1 LVAASHGG
9 LRWFAGDPQ
18 DGGIVKTAL
27 VFPGQGAQFVGMG
40 RELIAA
46 FPEAK
51 RVFEEADDVL
61 GFSLSRICLE
71 GPEEEL
77 RATHNTQPAI
87 FVHSIAVLESVRA
100 RAELSAE
107 GAAGHSLGEYSAYVA
122 AGSLQFADALR
133 LVRRRGEL
141 MFEAGR
147 IRPGT
152 MAAVLGL
159 DPTTLQQALESV
171 PGIVVP
177 ANLNSPG
184 QIVISGEVDAV
195 RAGMD
200 RCKEAGAKRVIPLE
214 VSGAFHSPLM
224 EYAAQGLSE
233 ALASIRIE
241 PSRIPV
247 YANVSASPVT
257 EPEAIRLSLVR
268 QLLSPVRWEES
279 VRAMRVDGFVR
290 FVELGPGKV
299 LSGLI
304 RSIDR
309 AATTAALGGPED
321 LASLTATEGA

>member
-1 LVAASHGG
+1 
-9 LRWFAGDPQ
+9 
-18 DGGIVKTAL
+18 VKTAL

-40 RELIAA
+40 RELIGA

-51 RVFEEADDVL
+51 RVFEEADSVL
-61 GFSLSRICLE
+61 GFSLTKICLD

-87 FVHSIAVLESVRA
+87 FVHSIAVLESARA
-100 RAELSAE
+100 RVGIDAE

-122 AGSLQFADALR
+122 AGSLLFADALR

-159 DPTTLQQALESV
+159 DPATLQQALAMV

-184 QIVISGEVDAV
+184 QIVISGEVEAV

-224 EYAAQGLSE
+224 ESAAHGLAE
-233 ALASIRIE
+233 ALASIRIT

-247 YANVSASPVT
+247 YANASASAVT
-257 EPEAIRLSLVR
+257 EPEAIRESLVR

-279 VRAMRVDGFVR
+279 VRAMRADGFER
-290 FVELGPGKV
+290 FVEMGPGKV
-299 LSGLI
+299 LSGLV

-309 AATTAALGGPED
+309 AAATVAVGGPDDLAALTP
-321 LASLTATEGA
+321 AEGA

>member
-1 LVAASHGG
+1 M
-9 LRWFAGDPQ
+9 
-18 DGGIVKTAL
+18 KTAL

-40 RELIAA
+40 RELIDA
-46 FPEAK
+46 FPESR
-51 RVFEEADDVL
+51 RVFEEADEVL

-71 GPEEEL
+71 GPEDDL

-87 FVHSIAVLESVRA
+87 FVHSIAVLQAVQA
-100 RAELSAE
+100 RAPIGPL

-122 AGSLQFADALR
+122 AGSLRFADALR

-147 IRPGT
+147 LRPGT

-159 DPTTLQQALESV
+159 DPTALQNALDAV
-171 PGIVVP
+171 AGIVVP
-177 ANLNSPG
+177 ANINSAG

-195 RAGMD
+195 HAAMD
-200 RCKEAGAKRVIPLE
+200 RCKEAGAKRVIALE

-224 EYAAQGLSE
+224 ESAAQGLSE
-233 ALASIRIE
+233 ALATISIE
-241 PSRIPV
+241 KAAIPV
-247 YANVSASPVT
+247 YANASATPVV
-257 EPEAIRLSLVR
+257 EPESIRESLVR

-279 VRAMRVDGFVR
+279 VRAMRTDGFER
-290 FVELGPGKV
+290 FVEMGPGKV

-309 AATTAALGGPED
+309 AATTAAIGTPDD
-321 LASLTATEGA
+321 LAALTTAEGP

>member
-1 LVAASHGG
+1 M
-9 LRWFAGDPQ
+9 
-18 DGGIVKTAL
+18 KTAL

-40 RELIAA
+40 RELIDA
-46 FPEAK
+46 FPESR
-51 RVFEEADDVL
+51 RVFEEADEVL

-71 GPEEEL
+71 GPEDDL

-87 FVHSIAVLESVRA
+87 FVHSIAVLQAVQA
-100 RAELSAE
+100 RAPIGPL

-122 AGSLQFADALR
+122 AGSLRFADALR

-147 IRPGT
+147 LRPGT

-159 DPTTLQQALESV
+159 DPIALQNALDAV
-171 PGIVVP
+171 AGIVVP
-177 ANLNSPG
+177 ANINSAG

-195 RAGMD
+195 HAAMD
-200 RCKEAGAKRVIPLE
+200 RCKEAGAKRVIALE

-224 EYAAQGLSE
+224 ESAAQGLSE
-233 ALASIRIE
+233 ALATISIE
-241 PSRIPV
+241 KAAIPV
-247 YANVSASPVT
+247 YANASATPVV
-257 EPEAIRLSLVR
+257 EPESIRESLVR

-279 VRAMRVDGFVR
+279 VRAMRTDGFER
-290 FVELGPGKV
+290 FVEMGPGKV

-309 AATTAALGGPED
+309 AATTAAIGTPDD
-321 LASLTATEGA
+321 LAALTTAEGP